1 MIPLT
6 PQTFVDNWRHF
17 AAVFK
22 RGNFGWEYKGKHA
35 NLDNMYRQL
44 LQYRSDLQNPPLLV
58 VCDRATNA
66 LALWSVP
73 SPGSM

>member
-1 MIPLT
+1 MIPLA
-6 PQTFVDNWRHF
+6 PQTFVDNGRHF

-35 NLDNMYRQL
+35 NLEKAYDQL
-44 LQYRSDLQNPPLLV
+44 LHYRSDLQNPPLLV

-66 LALWSVP
+66 LWSVP
-73 SPGSM
+73 SPGST